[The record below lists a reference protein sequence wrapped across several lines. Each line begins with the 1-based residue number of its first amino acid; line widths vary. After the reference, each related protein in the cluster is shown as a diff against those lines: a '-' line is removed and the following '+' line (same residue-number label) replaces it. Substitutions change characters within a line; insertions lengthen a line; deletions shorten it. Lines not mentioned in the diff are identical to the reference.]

1 MNQHVSVQ
9 WLDGVMS
16 ISLNRPEKRN
26 ALDESMFSALADAFV
41 QARSDDRVASVLIK
55 GTSDCFCAGHDIGA
69 FATLWPQPENG
80 AIIRCITALLGLDKP
95 FTAAVHGAAVGF
107 GATLLLSADY
117 VVASHSATFCFPF
130 ARLGIVPE
138 AGASAL
144 LARRVGDL
152 RARDWLM
159 SARVIGAEEALSG
172 GFISRLADSSEVDVL
187 AQEYAA
193 EIADKQPH
201 VMRQIRRL
209 IDDGAHRSA
218 NQAASFE
225 LEALNVLIPEAANR
239 VRYSDRQSGEV
250 E

>member
-95 FTAAVHGAAVGF
+95 FTAAVRPNSV
-107 GATLLLSADY
+107 ATST
-117 VVASHSATFCFPF
+117 VVCCH
-130 ARLGIVPE
+130 
-138 AGASAL
+138 AGP
-144 LARRVGDL
+144 RP
-152 RARDWLM
+152 
-159 SARVIGAEEALSG
+159 
-172 GFISRLADSSEVDVL
+172 SR
-187 AQEYAA
+187 
-193 EIADKQPH
+193 
-201 VMRQIRRL
+201 
-209 IDDGAHRSA
+209 
-218 NQAASFE
+218 NAASIVSSAF
-225 LEALNVLIPEAANR
+225 N
-239 VRYSDRQSGEV
+239 
-250 E
+250 